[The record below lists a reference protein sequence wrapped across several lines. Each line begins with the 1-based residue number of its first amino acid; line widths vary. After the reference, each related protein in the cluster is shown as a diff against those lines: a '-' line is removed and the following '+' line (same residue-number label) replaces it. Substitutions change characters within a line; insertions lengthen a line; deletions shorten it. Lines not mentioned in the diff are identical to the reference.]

1 MNDILETN
9 YCYRKV
15 EVMRGS
21 ILPETPSRRLT
32 WYCAVV
38 ALGILLVPYSRNY
51 FIEYGVRWLYILI
64 FALSLSAVL
73 TPIMGAIALRLK
85 IVDTP
90 GGRKIHEKSTPLLG
104 GLAILIA
111 FNTALMFN
119 MILDKKMVVL
129 LSGGIIV
136 ALISL
141 VDDWKEVSAR
151 MKLIVQICVVL
162 VMVYFGIVLNLF
174 PSKTT
179 WGYLLNVLFTILW
192 IVGLTN
198 AMNFIDGM
206 DGLAAGIATIIAMF
220 IGIVAYQTG
229 QPFMGWIAIAMAG
242 SCLGFLPFNMGLK
255 NPASIYLGDTGS
267 TFVGFVLAALAIK
280 GNWADN
286 SRIVSFSAPVLIF
299 WVLIYDMT
307 YITIERIV
315 TGKVKTVK
323 EWIDYVGTDHIHH
336 RLYVLL
342 GDRRKAVFFIYFL
355 CATLGISAIALRYA
369 RPIDGILLVIQACLI
384 TIIVSIAEY
393 SGRKR

>member
-1 MNDILETN
+1 M
-9 YCYRKV
+9 
-15 EVMRGS
+15 
-21 ILPETPSRRLT
+21 T
-32 WYCAVV
+32 WYGAVFT
-38 ALGILLVPYSRNY
+38 LGILLLPYSRNY
-51 FIEYGVRWLYILI
+51 FIEVGVRWLYILL
-64 FALSLSAVL
+64 FSLSLSAVL
-73 TPIMGAIALRLK
+73 TPIMRMIALKLE
-85 IVDTP
+85 IVDIP

-111 FNTALMFN
+111 FNTALLFN
-119 MILDKKMVVL
+119 MILDNKMIVL
-129 LSGGIIV
+129 LSGGVIV

-141 VDDWKEVSAR
+141 ADDWKEISAKI
-151 MKLIVQICVVL
+151 KLFVQICVVL
-162 VMVYFGIVLNLF
+162 VMVHFGIVLNLF
-174 PSKTT
+174 PLNTM
-179 WGYLLNVLFTILW
+179 WGYLLNVLFTIFW

-206 DGLAAGIATIIAMF
+206 DGLAAGIATIIAVF
-220 IGIVAYQTG
+220 IGIVAYQTE

-242 SCLGFLPFNMGLK
+242 SCLGFLPFNLGFK

-307 YITIERIV
+307 YITVERIV
-315 TGKVKTVK
+315 TGKVKTVR

-336 RLYVLL
+336 RLYALL

-369 RPIDGILLVIQACLI
+369 RPIDGILLVIQAFLI

>member
-1 MNDILETN
+1 MLETS
-9 YCYRKV
+9 YRR
-15 EVMRGS
+15 M
-21 ILPETPSRRLT
+21 T
-32 WYCAVV
+32 WYGAVFT
-38 ALGILLVPYSRNY
+38 LGILLLPYSRNY
-51 FIEYGVRWLYILI
+51 FIEVGVRWLYILL
-64 FALSLSAVL
+64 FSLSLSAVL
-73 TPIMGAIALRLK
+73 TPIMRMIALKLE
-85 IVDTP
+85 IVDIP

-111 FNTALMFN
+111 FNTALLFN
-119 MILDKKMVVL
+119 MILDNKMIVL
-129 LSGGIIV
+129 LSGGVIV

-141 VDDWKEVSAR
+141 ADDWKEISAKI
-151 MKLIVQICVVL
+151 KLFVQICVVL
-162 VMVYFGIVLNLF
+162 VMVHFGIVLNLF
-174 PSKTT
+174 PLNTM
-179 WGYLLNVLFTILW
+179 WGYLLNVLFTIFW

-206 DGLAAGIATIIAMF
+206 DGLAAGIATIIAVF
-220 IGIVAYQTG
+220 IGIVAYQTE

-242 SCLGFLPFNMGLK
+242 SCLGFLPFNLGFK

-307 YITIERIV
+307 YITVERIV
-315 TGKVKTVK
+315 TGKVKTVR

-336 RLYVLL
+336 RLYALL

-369 RPIDGILLVIQACLI
+369 RPIDGILLVIQAFLI